1 MVCAEGVDT
10 LISDVGVPNTVARRP
25 GCPAARLPA
34 WSTRAVA
41 APAFLLLPLRLE
53 GTPFA
58 LIRADQAQAAGI
70 VLGDK
75 EWPCCAPCATRR

>member
-10 LISDVGVPNTVARRP
+10 LISDVGVPNIVAP
-25 GCPAARLPA
+25 LPA